1 VSGSIPEHVAIIMD
15 GNGRWAQQRGKP
27 RHAGHKAGVES
38 VRSTIESC
46 IRHGVKVLTL
56 FAFSS
61 ENWRRPKSEVNMLM
75 ELFMTALSREVKRMQ
90 NNNIRL
96 RIIGDVTAFP
106 DKLQK
111 KILTAENETAGND
124 GLLLL
129 IAANY
134 GGRWDVTQ
142 AARELA
148 EKVASGEIRADQI
161 DEKLLGEH
169 TSLAGLPDPD
179 LFIRTG
185 GDLRISNFL
194 LWHCAYS
201 ELYFTKILWPDFDAE
216 AFEQA
221 LAEYARRQRRFGQ
234 TGEQVAGN

>member
-1 VSGSIPEHVAIIMD
+1 
-15 GNGRWAQQRGKP
+15 
-27 RHAGHKAGVES
+27 
-38 VRSTIESC
+38 
-46 IRHGVKVLTL
+46 
-56 FAFSS
+56 
-61 ENWRRPKSEVNMLM
+61 
-75 ELFMTALSREVKRMQ
+75 MQ

-96 RIIGDVTAFP
+96 RIIGDVAGFP

-111 KILTAENETAGND
+111 KILTAENETADND

-148 EKVASGEIRADQI
+148 QKAAAGKIRVDQI
-161 DEKLLGEH
+161 DESLLAEH
-169 TSLAGLPDPD
+169 TSLSGVPDPD

-201 ELYFTKILWPDFDAE
+201 ELYFTKTLWPDFDAE

-221 LAEYARRQRRFGQ
+221 LAEFARRQRRFGQ
-234 TGEQVAGN
+234 TGEQVAGT